1 MYTIKD
7 RNNHCVSD
15 VTDKLSCV
23 DPLSNR
29 DIDTVSIDILGAHDS
44 TDIDVFLL
52 IETMRCAN
60 EIIGEARYKWRFIS
74 SSNHNQL
81 SHSSNAQCDILVV
94 PTIASDTV
102 NACSEISQ
110 QIRHYYR
117 LGAKICA
124 LGKGLFHVGAAGIIR
139 DQTVTMPSKYMSVF
153 KEQFPLINMASRPYI
168 NDRRILSCSGG
179 VNVIHLFAHLISED
193 RGREVALKI
202 ADFFQLERL
211 RHSDEILPRSQNFRN
226 ALPPSLARSVELME
240 ITIEMPRPL
249 LEIAHSAQI
258 SIRHMERLF
267 SKHLKCSPSDYY
279 RRLRLNHGRVL
290 LEASNYSVTQ
300 VTYMCGFASPSHF
313 TKCFRDAF
321 GICPSD
327 ARGGL

>member
-1 MYTIKD
+1 MG
-7 RNNHCVSD
+7 RNNHHASD
-15 VTDKLSCV
+15 PADKFSPV
-23 DPLSNR
+23 DPLSHTPN
-29 DIDTVSIDILGAHDS
+29 DTFSIGILGEYDDADV
-44 TDIDVFLL
+44 DVFLL
-52 IETMRCAN
+52 IQTMRCAN
-60 EIIGEARYKWRFIS
+60 EIIGAPRYKLHFIS
-74 SSNHNQL
+74 TSNHDQPL
-81 SHSSNAQCDILVV
+81 GPSNKYCDVLVV
-94 PTIASDTV
+94 PTITSDAV
-102 NACSEISQ
+102 NARSEISQ

-124 LGKGLFHVGAAGIIR
+124 LGKGLFHIGVAGILR
-139 DQTVTMPSKYMSVF
+139 DHTVTMPLKHMPLF
-153 KEQFPLINMASRPYI
+153 IEQFPLISMANRPYI
-168 NDRRILSCSGG
+168 DDRRIISSSGG

-211 RHSDEILPRSQNFRN
+211 RNSEEILHRSQNFRN
-226 ALPPSLARSVELME
+226 ALPPSLARSLELME
-240 ITIEMPRPL
+240 ITIEVPRPL
-249 LEIAHSAQI
+249 TEIAQGAQI

-267 SKHLKCSPSDYY
+267 SKHLKSSPSDYY

-290 LEASNYSVTQ
+290 LEASSFSITQ

-327 ARGGL
+327 TRRGLLG